1 MMHLRF
7 LTETRDLLWIFDQSV
22 SLNLVGKSYL
32 KESCLRFRKS
42 QISLIK
48 ISFDFVQFEPRVN
61 VVAYCHHH
69 RGQPPLRT
77 CTTITNIPPP
87 STASSK
93 QCRGFDV
100 KISLRHHLVWKTW
113 RVGRMSSRGRFFCL
127 LPLPFCVLQLVPSP
141 LDSRFARP
149 NPLPNTRSLVP
160 VCLQCGLTATRRYI
174 PQLPHR
180 PKAR

>member
-1 MMHLRF
+1 M
-7 LTETRDLLWIFDQSV
+7 
-22 SLNLVGKSYL
+22 NLVRKSYL
-32 KESCLRFRKS
+32 KESCLRFPKS
-42 QISLIK
+42 QIRFDRFPFRFSLIK

-113 RVGRMSSRGRFFCL
+113 RVGRMSSRGRFFVSCPSPSVSYNL
-127 LPLPFCVLQLVPSP
+127 SPLPWTPVLLAPTLCLIHAHSSQ
-141 LDSRFARP
+141 FAC
-149 NPLPNTRSLVP
+149 NA
-160 VCLQCGLTATRRYI
+160 G
-174 PQLPHR
+174 
-180 PKAR
+180 